1 MSEAGGCDMNIEEVE
16 GIGPVHAASL
26 QGVGITTTD
35 DLLERGATAGG
46 RAELAETAGVSPKLV
61 LEWVNHVDLMRIDGV
76 GSEYSDL
83 LEAAGVDSPAELAQ
97 RNAANLAQT
106 FGELNA
112 ARATTR
118 RAPTEAMVADWIE
131 QAKQLAPVVTH

>member
-1 MSEAGGCDMNIEEVE
+1 MKVEEIE
-16 GIGPVHAASL
+16 GIGPAYAKQL
-26 QGVGITTTD
+26 QDAGIRTSD
-35 DLLERGATAGG
+35 ALLERAGSKAG
-46 RAELAETAGVSPKLV
+46 RDALAVETGISGKLL
-61 LEWVNHVDLMRIDGV
+61 LEWVNACDLMRIKGI
-76 GSEYSDL
+76 GAQFSDL
-83 LEAAGVDSPAELAQ
+83 LEAAGIDSPAELAQ
-97 RNAANLAQT
+97 RNPANLAQT